1 MANLKF
7 KRNDRVRVIIG
18 GKEGVILNDSPKYID
33 EVRRKLYPSGK
44 VVKEME
50 IRWWEVILDEGVS
63 EELFDE
69 DKLEKI

>member
-33 EVRRKLYPSGK
+33 EVRRKNIPGY
-44 VVKEME
+44 
-50 IRWWEVILDEGVS
+50 IRDILVWDIRRR
-63 EELFDE
+63 DRY
-69 DKLEKI
+69 I